1 MIEPMK
7 PERPKVGVGVAVI
20 SEGKV
25 LLGKRKGSHGEG
37 CWSFAG
43 GHLEFGE
50 TVEECAK
57 REVWEETG
65 LLATSILLG
74 PWTNNVIEG
83 TKHYVT
89 LFVFVDRFTGELEL
103 KEPHKCE
110 GWHWFEWGQL
120 PTPLFP
126 PVAHLIE
133 KLGVEELEGI
143 TSLKIK
149 KLD

>member
-7 PERPKVGVGVAVI
+7 PERPKVGVGVALI

-25 LLGKRKGSHGEG
+25 LLGKRKGSHGAG

-65 LLATSILLG
+65 LVATSLILG

-89 LFVFVDRFTGELEL
+89 LFVFVPRFTGELEL
-103 KEPHKCE
+103 KEPEKCE
-110 GWHWFEWGQL
+110 GWHWFQWRQL
-120 PTPLFP
+120 PNPLFP
-126 PVAHLIE
+126 PVAHLIG
-133 KLGVEELEGI
+133 KLGVEQLEVI
-143 TSLKIK
+143 IK
-149 KLD
+149 AKKSD